1 MTSTDY
7 SQEFDVGSYL
17 IEGFSSPGG
26 VIKTNDQ
33 GAFTVDEEIK
43 HTIHDFAVKNLHN
56 FFQKK
61 SLSSSTSEF
70 KVLDFGCG
78 PVIANVI
85 SAARVATEVVLAEY
99 TEEGRSAVRMWLEED
114 PNAFNWSPYFKY
126 VVQTLEGGT
135 AEAAEEREKRL
146 RSIMK
151 GVVHCD
157 ITQATPIEIDY
168 QGPYDVVISCL
179 CISDA
184 CKTTDDFL
192 KAVGKLATLVKSK
205 GHLLLCSIEPKETG
219 AENYTIGNKTYSAL
233 AIDRTFTQLALRNYF
248 NEITVEFFPMA
259 NFKGMHMLGT
269 SFYVTCKQ

>member
-1 MTSTDY
+1 MSDTDY
-7 SQEFDVGSYL
+7 SQEFDIGSYL
-17 IEGFSSPGG
+17 IEGFSSPGDTCDIDG
-26 VIKTNDQ
+26 
-33 GAFTVDEEIK
+33 DEIE
-43 HTIHDFAVKNLHN
+43 HTMHDFAVKNLHN

-78 PVIANVI
+78 PVVANVI

-135 AEAAEEREKRL
+135 VEATEEREKRL
-146 RSIMK
+146 RSIVK

-157 ITQATPIEIDY
+157 ITQAQPIEIGY

-179 CISDA
+179 CILNA

-205 GHLLLCSIEPKETG
+205 GHLLLSFVEPKEAIG
-219 AENYTIGNKTYSAL
+219 VDNYKIGNKTYSAL
-233 AIDRTFTQLALRNYF
+233 AVDRTFIQSALRNDF
-248 NEITVEFFPMA
+248 DEITIEFLPMA
-259 NFKGMHMLGT
+259 NFKDMLGT
-269 SFYVTCKQ
+269 SFFVACKQ

>member
-26 VIKTNDQ
+26 TNDE
-33 GAFTVDEEIK
+33 GARAFTVDEEIK

-99 TEEGRSAVRMWLEED
+99 TEEGRSALRMWLEED

-126 VVQTLEGGT
+126 VVQTLEGCT
-135 AEAAEEREKRL
+135 AEAAEERKKRL
-146 RSIMK
+146 RSIVK

-157 ITQATPIEIDY
+157 VTQQGPPIEIGY
-168 QGPYDVVISCL
+168 QGPYDVVISCF
-179 CISDA
+179 CITNA

-192 KAVGKLATLVKSK
+192 KAVDKLATLVKSN
-205 GHLLLCSIEPKETG
+205 GYLLLCSVESKETG

-233 AIDRTFTQLALRNYF
+233 AVDCTFTQSALRNYF
-248 NEITVEFFPMA
+248 NEITVEFLPMA
-259 NFKGMHMLGT
+259 NFQDMLGT